1 MPTTVTP
8 PGIDATCCPLS
19 GLPILRRPEW
29 TNLEFDTHYRFSTAL
44 IGDRIIYN
52 QPVGNA
58 TESTLE
64 KALDLTDRVCEELIP
79 PDQTY
84 VHLSDYRM
92 VRGVSSGGRKYFIE
106 YMLARTRLAG
116 FIIFGASPLMRI
128 IIKLGQKI
136 GPTKLIPVFEVRT
149 YAQAMDKA
157 LELLGQTVTTGKA
170 TKGEGQIGNS
180 EDENICHQAPRHV
193 RQRIDK
199 GRLVLSAPHWRFQR
213 EGFWVENELID
224 HHILLIRI
232 GGVMHSEDIDQI
244 DALRHCIRRDTG
256 LENGFPVI
264 IADVGGLRYNSRGTR
279 QRSMQVLKAWH
290 KQYPIELYIFS
301 SPSRWIKAAVALARP
316 FMPFRVRLA
325 DNLEEALNLAAPE
338 RRSPSRLSRFERLLR
353 KLKRNKRL
361 EIEAYRDQ
369 LLQYLGDIDWEKDG
383 SPKPFADPSE
393 HLMGPVFEAIALLKT
408 ELDEVFAERHAMA
421 DALKQSQQRFN
432 EVMTHSR
439 DLLLKRDIATGAYKY
454 ISESAKELLGYTP
467 EEFQAMGLEGVL
479 ELIHPEDRKRY
490 QSFFEGLLG
499 DGDHLPQEHAIE
511 YRIRHKEGRYIWI
524 SDSHA
529 ILRDETGRP
538 TQVIASIRDIQR
550 SKTMEA
556 ERLRMAKRLQHSGKL
571 EAVSTLAGGIAHN
584 FNNLL
589 MTILG
594 NVEMARMQLDADSHI
609 NPRIDAIQT
618 AADRAAELSTLMLT
632 YVGQGK
638 MSFDTLDLKA
648 LVGEMVRVL
657 KATIPHA
664 DQLQQGVINEQTFI
678 SGDPG
683 KIGQVITD
691 VVTNAIEATTDE
703 TRRITLQTGRCH
715 CDAAFFEQRAAYE
728 QLPTGDYA
736 YVEIKDNGVGMDGQT
751 LEKVFDPFFTTKFTG
766 RGLGLAASVGI
777 MRAHQ
782 GTIVLTSHP
791 NQGTTVTILFPP
803 AAAPAATQ
811 PISHAGTFVR
821 PRSDADACNTV
832 LLVDDEPMVI
842 EVGEMMLEAIGFDIL
857 TAADGI
863 EALERFK
870 HHREEIV
877 LIILDLTMPRM
888 DGFETFHEICKIA
901 PKIPI
906 IISSGY
912 TRGQVRQQFRHQE
925 PSAYLKKPFRM
936 DRLADTIRRVL
947 TPGQEKH

>member
-1 MPTTVTP
+1 MPSSDSP
-8 PGIDATCCPLS
+8 PEIDATCCPLS

-29 TNLEFDTHYRFSTAL
+29 TNLGFDNHYRFSTAL

-52 QPVGNA
+52 QPVGIA
-58 TESTLE
+58 TETTLG
-64 KALDLTDRVCEELIP
+64 KALDLTDRVCGELIP
-79 PDQTY
+79 ADQTY
-84 VHLSDYRM
+84 VHLSDYRQM
-92 VRGVSSGGRKYFIE
+92 RGVSRGGRKYFID
-106 YMLARTRLAG
+106 YILARTRLAG
-116 FIIFGASPLMRI
+116 FIIFGAPPLMRI

-136 GPTKLIPVFEVRT
+136 GPTRRIPFFEVRT

-157 LELLGQTVTTGKA
+157 LELLGQTVATGKDA
-170 TKGEGQIGNS
+170 KGEVHTGNS
-180 EDENICHQAPRHV
+180 GDENTCHQDPPHV
-193 RQRIDK
+193 GQRIDK
-199 GRLVLSAPHWRFQR
+199 GHFVLSAPHWRFQR
-213 EGFWVENELID
+213 KDFRVENEVID
-224 HHILLIRI
+224 SQILLIRI
-232 GGVMHSEDIDQI
+232 EGVMHPEDIDRI
-244 DALRHCIRRDTG
+244 DAIRHCIRREIG
-256 LENGFPVI
+256 LANGFPVI
-264 IADVGGLRYNSRGTR
+264 IADVGGVRHNTRRTR
-279 QRSMQVLKAWH
+279 QRSMQVLKTWH

-316 FMPFRVRLA
+316 FMPFRLRLA
-325 DNLEEALNLAAPE
+325 DNLDEALGLAAPE
-338 RRSPSRLSRFERLLR
+338 RRSSSRLSRFERLLR
-353 KLKRNKRL
+353 KPGRNKRREL
-361 EIEAYRDQ
+361 EGYRDQ
-369 LLQYLGDIDWEKDG
+369 LLHYLGDIDWEKDG

-393 HLMGPVFEAIALLKT
+393 HIMGPVFEAIALLKT
-408 ELDEVFAERHAMA
+408 ELDEVFTEGNAMA

-439 DLLLKRDIATGAYKY
+439 DLLFKRDITTDAYEY
-454 ISESAKELLGYTP
+454 ISESAKELLGYSP
-467 EEFQAMGLEGVL
+467 EEIRTMGVDGITEM
-479 ELIHPEDRKRY
+479 IHPEDRERY
-490 QSFFEGLLG
+490 QSFCQGLL
-499 DGDHLPQEHAIE
+499 DSSDQLPQEHAIE
-511 YRIRHKEGRYIWI
+511 YRIRHKDGRYIWF

-529 ILRDETGRP
+529 ILRDDGGRP
-538 TQVIASIRDIQR
+538 TQVIGSIRDIQR
-550 SKTMEA
+550 NKAMEA
-556 ERLRMAKRLQHSGKL
+556 ERLRMAKRLQRSGKL

-638 MSFDTLDLKA
+638 MSFDTLDLNT

-657 KATIPHA
+657 KTTIPHV
-664 DQLQQGVINEQTFI
+664 DQLEQVVINEQTYI

-703 TRRITLQTGRCH
+703 ARRITLQTGCCH
-715 CDAAFFEQRAAYE
+715 CDAAYFEQRAAYE
-728 QLPTGDYA
+728 QLPTDDYA
-736 YVEIKDNGVGMDGQT
+736 YVEIKDNGMGMDGQT

-782 GTIVLTSHP
+782 GTIVLDSHP
-791 NQGTTVTILFPP
+791 NKGTTVTILFPP
-803 AAAPAATQ
+803 ASAPAATL
-811 PISHAGTFVR
+811 PISPAGPFLR
-821 PRSDADACNTV
+821 PHGGPDACNTV

-857 TAADGI
+857 TAAHGI

-870 HHREEIV
+870 HHRQEVV

-888 DGFETFHEICKIA
+888 DGFETFHELRKVA
-901 PKIPI
+901 PRIPI

-912 TRGQVRQQFRHQE
+912 TRGQVRQQFRDQE
-925 PSAYLKKPFRM
+925 PNAYLKKPFRM

-947 TPGQEKH
+947 ATGQE